1 MGFLIAAALIGG
13 AIAVDGTLKANSAR
27 KDAAESQKKAVEE
40 GKKVQAEGKANNAA
54 QAAAERRSQIREER
68 VRRARIM
75 QSSENTGVDSSSG
88 EAGALGSLATGLGTN
103 IGSNLGR
110 IASANRVSD
119 YNQNIA
125 TFQGDAQQSL
135 FKAQK
140 YDSMSALGSSIFSAA
155 GGFGTLGSIGGGTGV
170 SSDPFKSDARPRGGS

>member
-1 MGFLIAAALIGG
+1 MGFLIAAAIIGG
-13 AIAVDGTLKANSAR
+13 TVAVAGTVNADKAR
-27 KDAAESQKKAVEE
+27 KEAAESGRKAEAE
-40 GKKVQAEGKANNAA
+40 GKKIQAEGKANNAA

-88 EAGALGSLATGLGTN
+88 EAGALGSLATGLGSN

-110 IASANRVSD
+110 IASANRVSE

-125 TFQGDAQQSL
+125 TFQGDAQNSL

-140 YDSMSALGSSIFSAA
+140 YDSMASLGSSIFSAA
-155 GGFGTLGSIGGGTGV
+155 GGFGTLKTALNSPGGD
-170 SSDPFKSDARPRGGS
+170 SDPYKSDARPRGGS